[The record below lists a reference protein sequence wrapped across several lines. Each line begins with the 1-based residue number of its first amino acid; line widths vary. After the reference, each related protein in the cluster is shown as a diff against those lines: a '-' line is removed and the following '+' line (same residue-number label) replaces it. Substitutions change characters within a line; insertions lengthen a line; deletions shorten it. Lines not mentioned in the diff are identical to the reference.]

1 MQTYCNERKSV
12 LRVKIRLKEK
22 KRMKFINT
30 YTTSAYMCATNI
42 SFVPRSN
49 NKWHEKIEKK
59 VRQPWKQ
66 MQSGR
71 GDKLPTEKT
80 YLSSEAK
87 SSFIC
92 RPARRSVCPIRG
104 RGRGRGGRKFQKRR
118 LVTRVQWLQLFPRVD
133 DEDSSPV
140 ATDPRVTLRFSRV
153 NHILR
158 RVDNLIMKPSYG
170 LYGRASEKLREPRE
184 K

>member
-1 MQTYCNERKSV
+1 
-12 LRVKIRLKEK
+12 
-22 KRMKFINT
+22 
-30 YTTSAYMCATNI
+30 
-42 SFVPRSN
+42 
-49 NKWHEKIEKK
+49 
-59 VRQPWKQ
+59 

-104 RGRGRGGRKFQKRR
+104 RGGGGGVERKFQKRR

>member
-1 MQTYCNERKSV
+1 
-12 LRVKIRLKEK
+12 
-22 KRMKFINT
+22 
-30 YTTSAYMCATNI
+30 
-42 SFVPRSN
+42 
-49 NKWHEKIEKK
+49 
-59 VRQPWKQ
+59 

-71 GDKLPTEKT
+71 GDKLPAEKT

-92 RPARRSVCPIRG
+92 RPVRRSVCPIRG
-104 RGRGRGGRKFQKRR
+104 RGAGVVERKFQKRR

-133 DEDSSPV
+133 DEDSFPV

-153 NHILR
+153 NHVLR